1 MAKKASVT
9 KAAGERASWKGQLNF
24 GLVSFA
30 VEAFNALNR
39 QKSDVHFHQLH
50 AKCHSRIHNQKVC
63 PVHGEVPND
72 EIVSGYEV
80 SKGKYV
86 EFDPEELD
94 KLRTDSEKAL
104 SIDAFVPPE
113 TIDPLYFDGRMY
125 YLLPANTGSHEAFS
139 VVVTA
144 MEKEG
149 QYGVGRIV
157 MSGKD
162 QIVLLRPMDGLL
174 HMAMLNYSAEI
185 RPAAEMKV
193 TKAKA
198 GKDQA
203 KQLKIAQSLIQQ
215 WTDDNFDFAQ
225 YKDDYKERVEKLI
238 ASKVKGRK
246 IEAPKEE
253 TEEPVTLNL
262 MEALQ
267 KSLAKSGTPKKKSST
282 SRKSRSA

>member
-1 MAKKASVT
+1 MSKKATSAKSV
-9 KAAGERASWKGQLNF
+9 GERPSWKGQLNF

-39 QKSDVHFHQLH
+39 QQSDVHFHQLH
-50 AKCHSRIHNQKVC
+50 AECHSRIRYQKVC
-63 PVHGEVPND
+63 PVHGEVSND

-94 KLRTDSEKAL
+94 KLRTENEKAL
-104 SIDAFVPPE
+104 NIDSFIPPE

-125 YLLPANTGSHEAFS
+125 YLLPANSGSYEAFN
-139 VVVTA
+139 VVVEA
-144 MEKEG
+144 MKREG

-162 QIVLLRPMDGLL
+162 QIVLLRPMENLL
-174 HMAMLNYSAEI
+174 HMAMLNYDAEI
-185 RPAAEMKV
+185 RPPTEMKM
-193 TKAKA
+193 AKVKG
-198 GKDQA
+198 GKDEA

-215 WTDDNFDFAQ
+215 WTDENFDFAQ

-253 TEEPVTLNL
+253 VDEPVTLNL

-267 KSLAKSGTPKKKSST
+267 KSLAKSGSPKKKSST

>member
-1 MAKKASVT
+1 MAKKATST
-9 KAAGERASWKGQLNF
+9 KSTGERPSWKGQLNF

-39 QKSDVHFHQLH
+39 QQSDVHFHQLH
-50 AKCHSRIHNQKVC
+50 AKCHSRIRYQKVC
-63 PVHGEVPND
+63 PVHGEVSND

-94 KLRTDSEKAL
+94 KLRTESEKAL
-104 SIDAFVPPE
+104 SIDTFIPPE

-125 YLLPANTGSHEAFS
+125 YLLPANTGSREAFS

-144 MEKEG
+144 MEREG

-185 RPAAEMKV
+185 RPATEMKV
-193 TKAKA
+193 TTAKA

-215 WTDDNFDFAQ
+215 WTDDKFDFAQ

-246 IEAPKEE
+246 VEAPKEE
-253 TEEPVTLNL
+253 AEEPVTLNL

-267 KSLAKSGTPKKKSST
+267 KSLAKSGAPKKKSST

>member
-1 MAKKASVT
+1 MAKKAASV
-9 KAAGERASWKGQLNF
+9 KPAGERSSWKGQLNF

-50 AKCHSRIHNQKVC
+50 AKCHSRIHYQKVC
-63 PVHGEVPND
+63 PIHGEVPND

-94 KLRTDSEKAL
+94 KLRTESEKAL
-104 SIDAFVPPE
+104 NIDAFIPPE

-185 RPAAEMKV
+185 RPATEMKV

-215 WTDDNFDFAQ
+215 WTDNKFDFAQ

-253 TEEPVTLNL
+253 AEEPVTLNL

-267 KSLAKSGTPKKKSST
+267 KSLAKSGAPKKKNST